1 MKKAL
6 KYTVVFLLIFVLS
19 ALTLMPVVSAEDY
32 ESLPYDTYAYW
43 TKNQGLE
50 REAVPIRSIF
60 EVADYATG
68 YDMGTTE
75 LSEPTDIAVDSKG
88 NVYILDSDNG
98 RVVKLTPELKLAEN
112 GIIEFPQVDGETLD
126 FTLAQG
132 IYIDRK
138 TDVLYIC
145 DTDNNRVLIFDA
157 AGKFLNK
164 IEKPDSAVIP
174 EDFHFQPIKVVVD
187 SRGDTFILCRDSNY
201 GAVVFD
207 KDGNFLSFYGYNFVQ
222 ATVLDFLEKMWDR
235 LTQTEAKREASVKKV
250 PFQFISMDID
260 SNDFIYTL
268 TGFKGDEI
276 YSSGTGQIRRLNPS
290 GANIYINNSGSTSET
305 LDFTDFNSDYLKTG
319 GLQPYLTEFQKL
331 CVDDDGYIYAVDK
344 QFGHIFVY
352 DSQCNNIGVFG
363 GGGLDFTTAGQTAGG
378 TFNRAVSV
386 ATYGDRLYVVDA
398 GDCSITTFRK
408 TEYGKLY
415 MQAQLMT
422 QKGLYSESKPL
433 WEKVLQQD
441 KNNQLAYWGL
451 AQAALFEGEYSQAM
465 QYAKTGLDQVDYAVA
480 FQQKRSE
487 FFAKNVWWIIILAVV
502 LMIAAVV
509 VAHLRKGKEKNL
521 DHPVRFAF
529 DTVLHPFDAFYRMKY
544 KGAGSF
550 VTALVLMVLYYV
562 SMVVSDMYAGFSFSI
577 FDPSDYNSLLTLVR
591 TVGLI
596 LGWTFVN
603 WGVCILAQ
611 GKGRM
616 KEIFMV
622 TCYAVIPEILGCVL
636 KLIFTNVLVPEEA
649 AIMTVILVCCHIL
662 TAVVLC
668 VGIMAI
674 HEYDFF
680 RFLWTTILTVLG
692 LLLVVFIIF
701 MVFILTQEL
710 TTFVSSIVKEALYK

>member
-6 KYTVVFLLIFVLS
+6 KYTVVFLLILVLS
-19 ALTLMPVVSAEDY
+19 GLMLMPTVSAEEY
-32 ESLPYDTYAYW
+32 ESVPYDTYAYW
-43 TKNQGLE
+43 TKNQGLD
-50 REAVPIRSIF
+50 REAVQIRQIY
-60 EVADYATG
+60 EVAGHATG
-68 YDMGTTE
+68 SDMGTTDF
-75 LSEPTDIAVDSKG
+75 SEPTDVVTDSKG
-88 NVYILDSDNG
+88 NIYILDSDNA
-98 RVVKLTPELKLAEN
+98 RVVKLTPDLKLAPN
-112 GIIEFPQVDGETLD
+112 GIITSPQVGGETLD
-126 FTLAQG
+126 FTGAQG
-132 IYIDRK
+132 LYVARR
-138 TDVLYIC
+138 TDNLYVC

-157 AGKFLNK
+157 SGKFLNQIK
-164 IEKPDSAVIP
+164 KPESTIIP

-187 SRGDTFILCRDSNY
+187 SRGDTFVLCCDSNY

-207 KDGNFLSFYGYNFVQ
+207 IDGNFLSFYGSNYVQ

-260 SNDFIYTL
+260 NDDFIYTL

-290 GANIYINNSGSTSET
+290 GANILINNSGMASEQ
-305 LDFTDFNSDYLKTG
+305 LDFTDFNSNYLKTG

-331 CVDDDGYIYAVDK
+331 CVDNDGYIYAIDK
-344 QFGHIFVY
+344 QYGHVFVY

-363 GGGLDFTTAGQTAGG
+363 GGGLEFAAPGQKSAG
-378 TFNRAVSV
+378 TFNRAVSIAV
-386 ATYGDRLYVVDA
+386 YGDYVYVIDA
-398 GDCSITTFRK
+398 GDCSITSFRK
-408 TEYGKLY
+408 TAYGKEY
-415 MQAQLMT
+415 MQAQTMT
-422 QKGLYSESKPL
+422 LQGFYSEAKPL
-433 WEKVLQQD
+433 WENVLRQD

-451 AQAALFEGEYSQAM
+451 AQAQLFEGNYSQAM

-480 FQQKRSE
+480 YQQKRSE
-487 FFAKNVWWIIILAVV
+487 FFAGNVWWIIVLAVV
-502 LMIAAVV
+502 LMIALVV
-509 VAHLRKGKEKNL
+509 LIRLRKNKPKNL
-521 DHPVRFAF
+521 NHPVRFAF

-550 VTALVLMVLYYV
+550 VTALILMVLYYV

-577 FDPSDYNSLLTLVR
+577 FDPADYNSLLTLVR
-591 TVGLI
+591 TVGLV
-596 LGWTFVN
+596 LGWTVVN

-622 TCYAVIPEILGCVL
+622 TCYAVIPEIFGCLL
-636 KLIFTNVLVPEEA
+636 KLIFTNILVPEEA
-649 AIMTVILVCCHIL
+649 AIMTVLIVCCHIL

-692 LLLVVFIIF
+692 LLLIVFIIF
-701 MVFILTQEL
+701 MVFILTREL
-710 TTFVSSIVKEALYK
+710 VTFVSSVVKEALYK